1 MSEYTNEKYIEIIKA
16 MIAEPSS
23 LEYGSRYDAGEGDLE
38 EFVDRID
45 DYAIDCHGYL
55 SGEETGLSR
64 VGDSK
69 NFGRGHVYIELI
81 FEEKRLSTYEDDYIE
96 KDERAMF
103 LARGFILIF
112 QNGAKILHLQTD
124 DYIPEEV
131 ADDGSYE
138 NARRRDFYNLS
149 TGSWDPSDDDDFDF
163 SEMLDD
169 VDSGRELGDD
179 D

>member
-1 MSEYTNEKYIEIIKA
+1 MSEHTNEEYIAIIKA
-16 MIAEPSS
+16 MIAEPSG
-23 LEYGSRYDAGEGDLE
+23 LEYGSRYVAGEGDLE
-38 EFVDRID
+38 EFEDRIE
-45 DYAIDCHGYL
+45 DYAIDCHGHL
-55 SGEETGLSR
+55 CGKETGLSK

-81 FEEKRLSTYEDDYIE
+81 FEEKRLSTYEDDYRE

-112 QNGAKILHLQTD
+112 QNQAKILYLQTD

-149 TGSWDPSDDDDFDF
+149 TGSRDPSDDDDFDF

-169 VDSGRELGDD
+169 VDSGPDVADD